1 MRVWG
6 WLVGISLL
14 APALAACGDDTA
26 SSGTGGGGGSG
37 GGGDGGGGA
46 PQACDLSD
54 DAGGPGQYA
63 DTCVKREWVEPYAGT
78 YTSASCTLTI
88 TTPGGGPPAVF
99 ELELTDAA
107 LGGTYTHDW
116 EGGTGPGNDSY
127 YRFTTDASFATT
139 KALNFAAGREVS
151 DNEERSI
158 GFRVNDLDTGTPSY
172 TGGFQQTIKTPFST
186 TDVDCGELVPAP

>member
-6 WLVGISLL
+6 WLIGISLL
-14 APALAACGDDTA
+14 APALAACGDDSA

-37 GGGDGGGGA
+37 GDGT
-46 PQACDLSD
+46 PQACDLID
-54 DAGGPGQYA
+54 DTGGPGQYA
-63 DTCVKREWVEPYAGT
+63 DGCVKREWIEPYAGT
-78 YTSASCTLTI
+78 YTSATCTLTI

-139 KALNFAAGREVS
+139 KALNFAAGRKES

-158 GFRVNDLDTGTPSY
+158 GFRVNGLDTGAPTY
-172 TGGFQQTIKTPFST
+172 TGGFQKTVNTPFSNT
-186 TDVDCGELVPAP
+186 EADCGELVPAP